1 MLAFQKF
8 GQKYLLKTQVY
19 IFTAGIFA
27 LIGWAGVILVGGAKG
42 PGVLHELKFATNL
55 LLQGSAAMVFFM
67 YVRKIFRA
75 YMQHM
80 LFSKGTLAL
89 IMSLARLMMLFAV
102 VIQPGF
108 YFFVELLSANEEI
121 SNEAGIVSYLAHVNV
136 VLFAAG
142 YALHLISAA
151 HKVARVLE
159 EEQDLTI

>member
-8 GQKYLLKTQVY
+8 GQKYLSRTQIY

-27 LIGWAGVILVGGAKG
+27 LIGWIGVVLVGAVKG
-42 PGVLHELKFATNL
+42 PGVLYELKFATNL

-67 YVRKIFRA
+67 YVKKIFRA
-75 YMQHM
+75 YMQQM
-80 LFSKGTLAL
+80 LFSKETLAL
-89 IMSLARLMMLFAV
+89 VMSLARLMMLFAV

-108 YFFVELLSANEEI
+108 YFFVELLSANEEVT
-121 SNEAGIVSYLAHVNV
+121 SEAGIISYLAHINI

-151 HKVARVLE
+151 HKVARTLE